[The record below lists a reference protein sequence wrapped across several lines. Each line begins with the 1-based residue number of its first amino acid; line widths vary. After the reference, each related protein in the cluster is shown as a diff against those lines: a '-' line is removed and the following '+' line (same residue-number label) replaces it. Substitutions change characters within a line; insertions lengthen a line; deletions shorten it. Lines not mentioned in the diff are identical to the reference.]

1 MPSKENNVVFS
12 MISTFIL
19 RKTCLSNS
27 IKILVKESNS
37 NKCTHFTW
45 DIKFY
50 DNVYVFFINFARQI
64 NPTDLIQMKKKVVLR
79 KNDRMPAGLLTRNI
93 SMQTMLKK
101 MLSQRQS
108 HHINVPVASS
118 DAVVMF
124 DLFSQTSK
132 LSVLMMMLSNLI
144 EMIRYSYD

>member
-1 MPSKENNVVFS
+1 

-37 NKCTHFTW
+37 NKCTHFAW

-64 NPTDLIQMKKKVVLR
+64 NPSDLIQMKKK
-79 KNDRMPAGLLTRNI
+79 
-93 SMQTMLKK
+93 
-101 MLSQRQS
+101 
-108 HHINVPVASS
+108 
-118 DAVVMF
+118 
-124 DLFSQTSK
+124 
-132 LSVLMMMLSNLI
+132 
-144 EMIRYSYD
+144 